1 MFYYII
7 QIWLKI
13 RHFNVLRELLVTI
26 MHFTLTSNGF
36 LVEFLGANILDEKP
50 FIVMSAPARSLNMPH
65 VFSMFIFPRWRRVDY
80 LSSSSMD
87 DDIDPIWYIPLHMD
101 TLLRLADQFSSLMAH
116 EPFATSDDSCELAAS
131 ITSTGQHLTN
141 DSAVLDS
148 SYRSLSPDY
157 SMTSSPTLHPS
168 NSRAADDDVAR
179 TTSVRK
185 KGT

>member
-1 MFYYII
+1 
-7 QIWLKI
+7 
-13 RHFNVLRELLVTI
+13 

-50 FIVMSAPARSLNMPH
+50 FVVMPAPARSLNMPH

-80 LSSSSMD
+80 LSSSMD
-87 DDIDPIWYIPLHMD
+87 DDIDPIRYIPLHRD

-116 EPFATSDDSCELAAS
+116 KPFATSDDSCELAAS
-131 ITSTGQHLTN
+131 ITSTAQHLTN

-148 SYRSLSPDY
+148 SYCSLSPDY

-168 NSRAADDDVAR
+168 SSRAADDDVLDYNGQQEGHAKR
-179 TTSVRK
+179 GRISPRLIDETFSI
-185 KGT
+185 GSMGC